1 MVLGVAGAAFADSV
15 TYTVPASNT
24 GDPVD
29 VKATVN
35 PKIELT
41 VDTPDASQTVDFGAV
56 DPGVAVTDSVTVTVK
71 SNKAWTGSSVL
82 GGDATSIGLT
92 TSTNSNWAGM
102 SGYGAKGVKSF
113 TDSYSIDVPW
123 TTDPANYIGTVTYTV
138 TQ

>member
-1 MVLGVAGAAFADSV
+1 VKKVIVLALAAIMLLGVAGAAFAESV

-56 DPGVAVTDSVTVTVK
+56 DPA
-71 SNKAWTGSSVL
+71 
-82 GGDATSIGLT
+82 
-92 TSTNSNWAGM
+92 
-102 SGYGAKGVKSF
+102 
-113 TDSYSIDVPW
+113 
-123 TTDPANYIGTVTYTV
+123 
-138 TQ
+138 